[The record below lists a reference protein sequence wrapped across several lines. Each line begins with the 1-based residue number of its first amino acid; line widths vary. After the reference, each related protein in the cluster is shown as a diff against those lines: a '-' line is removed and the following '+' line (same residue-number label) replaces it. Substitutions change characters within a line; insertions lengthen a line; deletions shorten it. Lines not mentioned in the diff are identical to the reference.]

1 MTKSDNAQKKR
12 TTSLV
17 VDKLN
22 RIISVDDECWL
33 EQAKLGNAEEALQ
46 LKNVLNN
53 FLSDFIRDDNT
64 TMYIEAVISL
74 CRLRNETIYRE
85 YRCDSPT
92 HKRFMEL
99 ELIPKEYGH
108 IEMVHYLIREEPFDD
123 EVNIIDM
130 ATEQDNTETAKSSNK
145 PRKYYLRCSMC
156 NSLMPPDSTEWMEPG
171 ELIKHSDGPFRVIH
185 TICDKCSSTLWHRRN

>member
-1 MTKSDNAQKKR
+1 M

-22 RIISVDDECWL
+22 RIVSINDECWM

-46 LKNVLNN
+46 PKNVLDA

-64 TMYIEAVISL
+64 TMYIEAVMSL
-74 CRLRNETIYRE
+74 CRLRKEPIYRE

-99 ELIPKEYGH
+99 ELIPKENGH
-108 IEMVHYLIREEPFDD
+108 IEMVHYLIKEEPFDA
-123 EVNIIDM
+123 EVNIIDI
-130 ATEQDNTETAKSSNK
+130 ASKKNELEKPKTANK
-145 PRKYYLRCSMC
+145 HRNYYLRCSMC
-156 NSLMPPDSTEWMEPG
+156 NALMPPDSTEWIEPG
-171 ELIKHSDGPFRVIH
+171 ELVKGTEGPFKVIH
-185 TICDKCSSTLWHRRN
+185 TICNKCSSTLWNRRNS